1 MTNTSLA
8 ALCGDIKQMSRVTFV
23 QAVVR
28 RMKIVGDLDL
38 SEKEN
43 RVTFE
48 YCYLEWSKV

>member
-1 MTNTSLA
+1 MWRYKTNFK
-8 ALCGDIKQMSRVTFV
+8 GDRCK
-23 QAVVR
+23 AVVR

-43 RVTFE
+43 RVTFG